1 MNCRLLAK
9 YMNCGLRTCYFFYI
23 AGPNSK
29 VFPPWMNDGVIS
41 LRYIIWLRVTKLLHL
56 PSSTLKQLFHGEE
69 HTLAVINTVVLIK
82 KVTTIF
88 RLYIHWSSNYI
99 KEKNYFLEAKVK
111 LVKD

>member
-41 LRYIIWLRVTKLLHL
+41 LRYNIWLRVTKLLHL

-82 KVTTIF
+82 KVTNNFSSAYSLEQQLYRGKKIIF
-88 RLYIHWSSNYI
+88 
-99 KEKNYFLEAKVK
+99 
-111 LVKD
+111 